1 MQYDIFL
8 HTSNTKL
15 RFNMK
20 KKKLEADINF
30 NFTVIGLITTLKEYK
45 LAWYLNAA
53 LGIQLVKERDI
64 EMEFLK
70 TQNIVISN
78 YFYETEHSYYRI
90 LKNKS
95 INEFDEKPAYMMP
108 ELNNFDYLILA
119 QGFEDSLT
127 LRKLKDTIA
136 AIPKMQYVQTF
147 DIDALKSKE
156 NLIF

>member
-1 MQYDIFL
+1 
-8 HTSNTKL
+8 
-15 RFNMK
+15 
-20 KKKLEADINF
+20 
-30 NFTVIGLITTLKEYK
+30 
-45 LAWYLNAA
+45 
-53 LGIQLVKERDI
+53 
-64 EMEFLK
+64 
-70 TQNIVISN
+70 
-78 YFYETEHSYYRI
+78 
-90 LKNKS
+90 
-95 INEFDEKPAYMMP
+95 MMP

>member
-1 MQYDIFL
+1 
-8 HTSNTKL
+8 
-15 RFNMK
+15 
-20 KKKLEADINF
+20 
-30 NFTVIGLITTLKEYK
+30 
-45 LAWYLNAA
+45 
-53 LGIQLVKERDI
+53 
-64 EMEFLK
+64 
-70 TQNIVISN
+70 VISN